1 MDILIVVTGI
11 LRLCVELHGGYAKVK
26 VLYEKILV
34 VDDDPNVSTVLG
46 EIAGLI
52 GYRSV
57 EKAENGLEAL
67 EKYEVLKPELVLM
80 DLDMPVMDGY
90 RACREIRRS
99 DPDAKIIV
107 ITGDLRSTLARRTI
121 KEGLANKFLQKPV
134 NTSSLVEIIKKVTT
148 SAETLERSN
157 H

>member
-1 MDILIVVTGI
+1 MIVVTGI

-26 VLYEKILV
+26 ALYEKILV

-99 DPDAKIIV
+99 DPDAKII
-107 ITGDLRSTLARRTI
+107 DLWSTLARRTI

>member
-1 MDILIVVTGI
+1 
-11 LRLCVELHGGYAKVK
+11 VK
-26 VLYEKILV
+26 ALYEKILV

-57 EKAENGLEAL
+57 EKAENGLKAL

-90 RACREIRRS
+90 RACREIRQS

-107 ITGDLRSTLARRTI
+107 ITGDLQSTLARRTI

>member
-1 MDILIVVTGI
+1 MVVTGT
-11 LRLCVELHGGYAKVK
+11 LRFCVESNGCYAKVK
-26 VLYEKILV
+26 ALYEKILV
-34 VDDDPNVSTVLG
+34 VDDDPNVSTVFG
-46 EIAGLI
+46 EIAGLT

-57 EKAENGLEAL
+57 EKAANGLEAL
-67 EKYEVLKPELVLM
+67 GKYEVSKPDLVLM
-80 DLDMPVMDGY
+80 DLDMPIMDGY
-90 RACREIRRS
+90 RACREIRRA

-121 KEGLANKFLQKPV
+121 KEGLANTFLQKPV
-134 NTSSLVEIIKKVTT
+134 NTSSLVKIIKKVTT

>member
-1 MDILIVVTGI
+1 MK
-11 LRLCVELHGGYAKVK
+11 A
-26 VLYEKILV
+26 LYEKILV
-34 VDDDPNVSTVLG
+34 VDDDPNVSTVFG

-67 EKYEVLKPELVLM
+67 EKYEILKPELVLM

-134 NTSSLVEIIKKVTT
+134 NTSSLVETIKKVTT

>member
-1 MDILIVVTGI
+1 MK
-11 LRLCVELHGGYAKVK
+11 A
-26 VLYEKILV
+26 LYEKILV
-34 VDDDPNVSTVLG
+34 VDDDPNVSTVFG

-67 EKYEVLKPELVLM
+67 EKYEILKPELVLM

-107 ITGDLRSTLARRTI
+107 ITGDLWSTLARRTI

-134 NTSSLVEIIKKVTT
+134 NTSSLVETIKKVTT

>member
-1 MDILIVVTGI
+1 MIVVTGT
-11 LRLCVELHGGYAKVK
+11 LRFCVESNRCYTKVK
-26 VLYEKILV
+26 ALYEKILV

>member
-1 MDILIVVTGI
+1 LDILIVVTGI

-26 VLYEKILV
+26 ALYEKILV

-99 DPDAKIIV
+99 DPDAKII
-107 ITGDLRSTLARRTI
+107 DLWSTLARRTI

>member
-1 MDILIVVTGI
+1 
-11 LRLCVELHGGYAKVK
+11 
-26 VLYEKILV
+26 
-34 VDDDPNVSTVLG
+34 
-46 EIAGLI
+46 
-52 GYRSV
+52 
-57 EKAENGLEAL
+57 
-67 EKYEVLKPELVLM
+67 M

>member
-1 MDILIVVTGI
+1 MK
-11 LRLCVELHGGYAKVK
+11 A
-26 VLYEKILV
+26 LYEKILV

-80 DLDMPVMDGY
+80 DMDLDMPVMDGY

-107 ITGDLRSTLARRTI
+107 ITGDLWSTLARRTI